1 MDINKKD
8 KFGLEK
14 TGDHPNYHS
23 SGMSADRQFGNPS
36 IGLVSAH
43 PMVSSPCPSVSMVES
58 FHPSLWNPSAH
69 SQNSGFCGN
78 NVQSSMAASNS
89 LPAGNLVP
97 GPLRLDMGW
106 NPSDSSSKGSGIFLQ
121 TGPGVLSPSLSHFP
135 TNSAFIER
143 AARFSSFHGGNLNG
157 MVSPFGTA
165 ESLSS
170 YSNTPKGV
178 LGAQIQQSKMST
190 TEARV
195 DASLPVDHGSSSR
208 SPMREQ
214 RDKGSLHGA
223 GVLGNESA
231 EPEFSGGAREEAPNL
246 ASPAGD
252 SSSKGLAA
260 KKRRRS
266 DQDIEPDQLQG
277 ASQPSVGTS
286 KDTMDTDQKPEQ
298 NSSTMATVKPNEK
311 QANDSSDAPKEDCF
325 HVRAR
330 RGQAT
335 NSHSLAERVRRE
347 KISERMK
354 FLQDLVPGCNKVTG
368 KAVMLDEIINYV
380 QSLQRQVEFLSMKLA
395 AVKPRLDFNMEG
407 LLSKDLFHS
416 RGGPSSSI
424 GFSPDTI
431 HPQLH
436 PSQQALFQAGMSGIV
451 NPSDALRTAIN
462 AQLSSINGYKEPM
475 PQIPNAWNGELHN
488 VMQMTFGANPPLN
501 TQELNGKPC
510 EGFPM

>member
-1 MDINKKD
+1 M
-8 KFGLEK
+8 
-14 TGDHPNYHS
+14 P
-23 SGMSADRQFGNPS
+23 ADRQFGNPS
-36 IGLVSAH
+36 ISLVSAH
-43 PMVSSPCPSVSMVES
+43 PMVSSPSPSVSMVES
-58 FHPSLWNPSAH
+58 FPPSLWNPSAH

-78 NVQSSMAASNS
+78 SVQSSMVASNS
-89 LPAGNLVP
+89 MPTGKPIP
-97 GPLRLDMGW
+97 GPSKLDMGW
-106 NPSDSSSKGSGIFLQ
+106 NPSDSSSQGSRVFLQ
-121 TGPGVLSPSLSHFP
+121 TGPGALSPTLSHFP
-135 TNSAFIER
+135 TDSAFIEHV
-143 AARFSSFHGGNLNG
+143 ARFSSFNGGNLNG
-157 MVSPFGTA
+157 MVSPFSTA

-170 YSNTPKGV
+170 YSNTRKGA
-178 LGAQIQQSKMST
+178 LGAQIQKSKMSP
-190 TEARV
+190 TEARMA
-195 DASLPVDHGSSSR
+195 ASLPIDHGSSSR
-208 SPMREQ
+208 SPMKEQ

-223 GVLGNESA
+223 GVSGNESG
-231 EPEFSGGAREEAPNL
+231 EPEFSGGGQEEAPNL

-260 KKRRRS
+260 NKRKRS
-266 DQDIEPDQLQG
+266 GQDIEPDRVQGG
-277 ASQPSVGTS
+277 ASQPSVETTEDNV
-286 KDTMDTDQKPEQ
+286 DTKQKPGQ
-298 NSSTMATVKPNEK
+298 NSSTMATVKPNGK
-311 QANDSSDAPKEDCF
+311 QAKDSSDAPKEDCI

-354 FLQDLVPGCNKVTG
+354 FLQELVPGCSKVTG

-395 AVKPRLDFNMEG
+395 AVNPRLDFNIEG

-424 GFSPDTI
+424 GFSRDTV

-436 PSQQALFQAGMSGIV
+436 PSQQGLVQAGMSGIV
-451 NPSDALRTAIN
+451 NHSDALRTAMN
-462 AQLSSINGYKEPM
+462 AQLTSINGYKEPM
-475 PQIPNAWNGELHN
+475 PQIPNAWNEELHN

-501 TQELNGKPC
+501 AQELNGKPC